1 MIARQLDQDDVSTF
15 RALRLASLKDEPDN
29 FGSTY
34 EDWHS
39 RPDAELRAFLKD
51 EPIFA
56 AFDGDQPVGLTGLIP
71 EKKSKQAHRW
81 GLAMVYVAPEA
92 RGSGAANALMSTAV
106 AFANGAGVLQLELSV
121 NATNARAIRFYERH
135 GFQHTGKIPRGY
147 RIDGGFADEV
157 LMVRLLDI

>member
-92 RGSGAANALMSTAV
+92 RGSGAAVTFPLPIAAILATSPLQRRFEHQLA
-106 AFANGAGVLQLELSV
+106 GA
-121 NATNARAIRFYERH
+121 
-135 GFQHTGKIPRGY
+135 
-147 RIDGGFADEV
+147 
-157 LMVRLLDI
+157 